1 MASRF
6 QLANSIREASVGDSI
21 MADIEASIKSS
32 GSASTGKGAATAAR
46 YLADTDDK
54 VSTMK
59 RRALGARTDAG
70 INPEEDT
77 FVLDKLSGL
86 ARDWMTSQLGDDD
99 STKDDNKKKLS
110 DLISEEAAKPLDE
123 NTSPK
128 ERFLRTGEVPRGTE
142 LNVPYVESG
151 IRDDAPITY
160 SGDQEA
166 GASGRT
172 AAIDAALREALGE
185 DEKEGPLSPDDM
197 PITRANTDFPSRI
210 GMDLNDN
217 TDGKPKGLMSKPYD
231 ADRMKDV
238 NITADT
244 GNTIIASSYL
254 KDNSI
259 AENGVF
265 SQDALETAVSN
276 TTDNNTFNAMLL
288 GNIAKET
295 GGGGPKTETGY
306 GRLTGAQAATD
317 KRTKGR
323 GTGPEATARNA
334 AYIALDSNPDF
345 INGDFDQKSAMIF
358 DIFYDD
364 DNRAVGLKLGNTQP
378 GDGSLFKGRGLV
390 QITGRENYKLVQ
402 DQLAKSGIEV
412 DFMANPDLI
421 NDPKYSLPAAVAFL
435 ELKGINKNNINELGP
450 YKMSRLINAGEGS
463 TEALSRWSEV
473 TGILTGTDAQNAT
486 DANEKTAQT
495 KAGITGDD
503 VDGNI
508 GPDSVTS
515 FKAYLVAEGIT
526 IPKGASKYDLVRL
539 VNQA

>member
-1 MASRF
+1 MAYGSKNNRKKILSSIVEGADGGSLMGALQASMREEDNRSRGRG
-6 QLANSIREASVGDSI
+6 AVSA
-21 MADIEASIKSS
+21 AKS
-32 GSASTGKGAATAAR
+32 
-46 YLADTDDK
+46 LEDTYET
-54 VSTMK
+54 VSSMK
-59 RRALGARTDAG
+59 RSLGEKQQATNKA
-70 INPEEDT
+70 INKSRSSDSSIA
-77 FVLDKLSGL
+77 K
-86 ARDWMTSQLGDDD
+86 DWMTVLSVQAEADKPANDIKRSELLSRRMADPQTDDD
-99 STKDDNKKKLS
+99 IYLVTGKPPPVKKVA
-110 DLISEEAAKPLDE
+110 EP
-123 NTSPK
+123 
-128 ERFLRTGEVPRGTE
+128 
-142 LNVPYVESG
+142 
-151 IRDDAPITY
+151 DAIT
-160 SGDQEA
+160 D
-166 GASGRT
+166 
-172 AAIDAALREALGE
+172 ALREALGE

-197 PITRANTDFPSRI
+197 AITKANTDFPSRI
-210 GMDLNDN
+210 DMDLDDN

-231 ADRMKDV
+231 ADRMKDA

-463 TEALSRWSEV
+463 TEALDRWSEV
-473 TGILTGTDAQNAT
+473 TGLLTGTDAQNAT
-486 DANEKTAQT
+486 DTNEKTAQT
-495 KAGITGDD
+495 TAGITGNYPNTNISKI
-503 VDGNI
+503 DGNI
-508 GPDSVTS
+508 GAGSVTA
-515 FKAYLVAEGIT
+515 FKAYLVAQGIT

-539 VNQA
+539 VNQS

>member
-185 DEKEGPLSPDDM
+185 DEEEGTLSPDDM

-217 TDGKPKGLMSKPYD
+217 TDGKPKGLMSKPTKDNVD
-231 ADRMKDV
+231 AVEARKAEAMEAQKLLGV
-238 NITADT
+238 TADGDFGPNST
-244 GNTIIASSYL
+244 RAMASFQYKVGLPVSGKIDSATL
-254 KDNSI
+254 
-259 AENGVF
+259 
-265 SQDALETAVSN
+265 DALRDPNSA
-276 TTDNNTFNAMLL
+276 DPRNAKPRISVLNEAGDAPDMSKVTEWAKN
-288 GNIAKET
+288 NIADPLKAAAFVSTVESET
-295 GGGGPKTETGY
+295 GERTLIEEGYSKKRAIEVFVDRNSEADGTLGP
-306 GRLTGAQAATD
+306 LM
-317 KRTKGR
+317 
-323 GTGPEATARNA
+323 TARKA
-334 AYIALDSNPDF
+334 AIQALPSDH
-345 INGDFDQKSAMIF
+345 SADDIF
-358 DIFYDD
+358 DIVYG
-364 DNRAVGLKLGNTQP
+364 NRLGNDQP
-378 GDGSLFKGRGLV
+378 SDGSKYKGRGLI
-390 QITGRENYKLVQ
+390 QLTGKSNYKAVGDIIGVDLV
-402 DQLAKSGIEV
+402 S
-412 DFMANPDLI
+412 NPELI
-421 NDPKYSLPAAVAFL
+421 NEPEYAAAAAMAYLSLPGKNFFAKDVTQASLAATVGHSGGTAEARKRFKEAERL
-435 ELKGINKNNINELGP
+435 LKEMYP
-450 YKMSRLINAGEGS
+450 
-463 TEALSRWSEV
+463 
-473 TGILTGTDAQNAT
+473 
-486 DANEKTAQT
+486 
-495 KAGITGDD
+495 
-503 VDGNI
+503 
-508 GPDSVTS
+508 
-515 FKAYLVAEGIT
+515 
-526 IPKGASKYDLVRL
+526 
-539 VNQA
+539 

>member
-210 GMDLNDN
+210 GMDN
-217 TDGKPKGLMSKPYD
+217 TRGLMSKTEEAITEEAIPEDDLLIEEEDLAKKKARRNELIDSVFKAEGGYS
-231 ADRMKDV
+231 KDK
-238 NITADT
+238 NDT
-244 GNTIIASSYL
+244 GNYHKGKFVGTNHGISAPVLAKELGRDPTVLDMKDLTKDEAREIAAKNYYD
-254 KDNSI
+254 KFSI
-259 AENGVF
+259 DTLPEDVQEIVFHATFMGETRGVR
-265 SQDALETAVSN
+265 
-276 TTDNNTFNAMLL
+276 AMQNLL
-288 GNIAKET
+288 GLEPDGLI
-295 GGGGPKTETGY
+295 GPKT
-306 GRLTGAQAATD
+306 QAAMENASF
-317 KRTKGR
+317 TKAEYR
-323 GTGPEATARNA
+323 DAYLKELEFGT
-334 AYIALDSNPDF
+334 
-345 INGDFDQKSAMIF
+345 
-358 DIFYDD
+358 
-364 DNRAVGLKLGNTQP
+364 P
-378 GDGSLFKGRGLV
+378 GYSKPSGSW
-390 QITGRENYKLVQ
+390 
-402 DQLAKSGIEV
+402 S
-412 DFMANPDLI
+412 
-421 NDPKYSLPAAVAFL
+421 
-435 ELKGINKNNINELGP
+435 
-450 YKMSRLINAGEGS
+450 KMS
-463 TEALSRWSEV
+463 
-473 TGILTGTDAQNAT
+473 
-486 DANEKTAQT
+486 
-495 KAGITGDD
+495 
-503 VDGNI
+503 
-508 GPDSVTS
+508 
-515 FKAYLVAEGIT
+515 
-526 IPKGASKYDLVRL
+526 KGWTNRYNKLA
-539 VNQA
+539 A

>member
-1 MASRF
+1 MAYGSKNNRKKI
-6 QLANSIREASVGDSI
+6 LSSIVEGADGGSIMGALEASMKEEDNRSRGRGAVS
-21 MADIEASIKSS
+21 AAKS
-32 GSASTGKGAATAAR
+32 
-46 YLADTDDK
+46 LEDTYET
-54 VSTMK
+54 VSSMK
-59 RRALGARTDAG
+59 RSLGEKQQATNKA
-70 INPEEDT
+70 INKSRSSDSSIA
-77 FVLDKLSGL
+77 K
-86 ARDWMTSQLGDDD
+86 DWMTVLSVQAEVDKPANDIKRSELLSRRMADPQTDDD
-99 STKDDNKKKLS
+99 IYLVTGKPPPVKKVA
-110 DLISEEAAKPLDE
+110 EP
-123 NTSPK
+123 
-128 ERFLRTGEVPRGTE
+128 
-142 LNVPYVESG
+142 
-151 IRDDAPITY
+151 DAIT
-160 SGDQEA
+160 D
-166 GASGRT
+166 
-172 AAIDAALREALGE
+172 ALREALGE

-197 PITRANTDFPSRI
+197 AITKANTDFPSRI
-210 GMDLNDN
+210 DMDLNDN

-231 ADRMKDV
+231 ADRMKDA

-265 SQDALETAVSN
+265 SQAALETSVSN
-276 TTDNNTFNAMLL
+276 TTDNNTYNAMIL
-288 GNIAKET
+288 GNIVKET
-295 GGGGPKTETGY
+295 GALTADGPKTETGY
-306 GRLTGAQAATD
+306 GRLTGAELAKD
-317 KRTKGR
+317 RRTKGR

-463 TEALSRWSEV
+463 TAALSRWSEV

>member
-185 DEKEGPLSPDDM
+185 DEEEGTLSPDDM

-217 TDGKPKGLMSKPYD
+217 SKPKGLMARPDNVD
-231 ADRMKDV
+231 AVEAYTAEVAKADKDF
-238 NITADT
+238 NTAFVKKMADSE
-244 GNTIIASSYL
+244 GIVDHVDS
-254 KDNSI
+254 
-259 AENGVF
+259 
-265 SQDALETAVSN
+265 
-276 TTDNNTFNAMLL
+276 L
-288 GNIAKET
+288 GIPT
-295 GGGGPKTETGY
+295 LGY
-306 GRLTGAQAATD
+306 GIL
-317 KRTKGR
+317 
-323 GTGPEATARNA
+323 PETARNYGFDPDSAEYSDRKVLA
-334 AYIALDSNPDF
+334 AAVYNAMYKEAKTSYSDVFKNLDESQKVGVLSLYINLGELPDGVVTALSSATPDFDAARESLSSVVLGSPRDAAGKRKKDSKNNTIYTSSKGLSKRRAGEYNMLMKGQSGFEPITTVSVEGTKAAPEFVWKDKNDIEIHRYTPTVTGQGKVYQGLDDSN
-345 INGDFDQKSAMIF
+345 SM
-358 DIFYDD
+358 
-364 DNRAVGLKLGNTQP
+364 T
-378 GDGSLFKGRGLV
+378 
-390 QITGRENYKLVQ
+390 T
-402 DQLAKSGIEV
+402 V
-412 DFMANPDLI
+412 D
-421 NDPKYSLPAAVAFL
+421 V
-435 ELKGINKNNINELGP
+435 
-450 YKMSRLINAGEGS
+450 
-463 TEALSRWSEV
+463 
-473 TGILTGTDAQNAT
+473 
-486 DANEKTAQT
+486 
-495 KAGITGDD
+495 
-503 VDGNI
+503 
-508 GPDSVTS
+508 
-515 FKAYLVAEGIT
+515 
-526 IPKGASKYDLVRL
+526 
-539 VNQA
+539 